1 MEQGQTGEL
10 YATELHTRE
19 ERLFFALDID
29 NDGLIAVDDIIS
41 ILDDAGLGESDPR
54 LEGLYESL
62 KTLAVDSETMTF
74 QDFLTVLGPSGL
86 LLERALQGSLAIP
99 DFKDFGDKIRAIYKE
114 VESLRGGEQADYI
127 PPLKEVNPEQFGIA
141 VVTVDGQVLL
151 HGDALVDFSI
161 QSTCKPFNYCFAVEE
176 LGAQRV
182 HEYVGSEPS
191 GRAFNAQVLQE
202 DRRPHNP
209 LINAGAIMSAALI
222 RSDAPVHRRLE
233 HIRKFWARLTG
244 GAVPRFNAWMAREEA
259 RTGDNNRALAYM
271 MKARQVFPR
280 GEDTVDHEIQDAL
293 ELYFSTCSLE
303 MNCREMAIAAATLA
317 NGGIC
322 PLTQERVL
330 ERSTVRN
337 CLSLMQMCGMYDYS
351 GEFCF
356 RIGLPAKSGVGGGLL
371 LVVPGLMGICIWSPR
386 LDRVGNS
393 VRGVEVA
400 TRLTQTYRLHLYDSI
415 SAAGERIDPRIPIAK
430 WRASTTSQALWAA
443 SSGDV
448 WTLRRLHEEQ
458 LNLQDGDY
466 DLRSP
471 IHLAAAEGHL
481 DAVTFLLECGVSPT
495 VTDRWGGTPMNDAE
509 RGGHVEV
516 AALLARHGATRG
528 LEVHIAA
535 KDVPQ
540 ELIAVYGDTDAVVE
554 LLWAAAEG
562 DLRGLQR
569 LVASGVP
576 VAAADYDRRTA
587 LHIAAAEGQI
597 DVARYLLAHGH
608 PIAVQDRWHST
619 PLDEARREERSELA
633 ALLEEAYDAQEF
645 GLQSPAA

>member
-1 MEQGQTGEL
+1 MEQGQAGEL

-29 NDGLIAVDDIIS
+29 NDGFIAVDDIIS

-54 LEGLYESL
+54 LQALYESL
-62 KTLAVDSETMTF
+62 KTLALDSEKMTF

-99 DFKDFGDKIRAIYKE
+99 DFKDFGDKICAIYKE

-176 LGAQRV
+176 LGAERV

-233 HIRKFWARLTG
+233 HVRKFWSRLTG
-244 GAVPRFNAWMAREEA
+244 GAVPRFNAWMAREET
-259 RTGDNNRALAYM
+259 RTGDNNRALTYM

-303 MNCREMAIAAATLA
+303 MNCREMGIAAAALA

-356 RIGLPAKSGVGGGLL
+356 RIGLPAKSGVGGGIL

-415 SAAGERIDPRIPIAK
+415 SAAGERIDPRIPLAK

-471 IHLAAAEGHL
+471 IHLASAEGHL
-481 DAVTFLLECGVSPT
+481 EAVKFLLECGVSPD
-495 VTDRWGGTPMNDAE
+495 VADRWGGTPLNDAE
-509 RGGHVEV
+509 RGGHIEV
-516 AALLARHGATRG
+516 AELLARHGATRG
-528 LEVHIAA
+528 LEVHLAA
-535 KDVPQ
+535 NDVPQ

-597 DVARYLLAHGH
+597 EVARYLLAHGH

-619 PLDEARREERSELA
+619 PLDEARREERSELV
-633 ALLEEAYDAQEF
+633 ALLEEAYDAQEL